1 MRSQVAEGLVRADG
15 VVVRRSAL
23 NRPVKLR
30 RRVEGKDEK
39 AQAALGASLFEVGGE
54 FAAAVDLQGAD
65 GKGMRCWRVSRN

>member
-1 MRSQVAEGLVRADG
+1 MLWCGGARSTAP
-15 VVVRRSAL
+15 L
-23 NRPVKLR
+23 NFGDRW
-30 RRVEGKDEK
+30 KDEK